1 MASNRLARL
10 AYYNGRVIG
19 ATDMNDL
26 VVAQR
31 LADIHSRK
39 AIGEKYL
46 RKAPQVS
53 WVTAGPPSVPTMRVE
68 NIDGSILHLPV
79 YDDGTPFDFD
89 PTISNEL
96 HADGI
101 TGIIGSN
108 DVSGPGFFRTI
119 IIGISYTEVKY
130 DDEVDINEIPVK
142 FRRDDG
148 VCIKIIA
155 GIEEADPDPA
165 DPLIADDIIPIAKII
180 REDSDDA
187 AMIAGTVAIQLIQT
201 WLHWRDDDVS
211 QTLLQ
216 SSLLGMQGDVAMVIV
231 DDAALSPYER
241 FLVPFE
247 MNAAGDQ
254 ILITTDCFFIFQGV
268 IRKISDLNVAGT
280 DTGVPFLWRSPVL
293 SVPGTDR
300 LYLRAQLDAYGTLF
314 IYTLIG
320 EEPSDGVA
328 YDDNAEDP
336 PDPTGGAGGEVST
349 MSDDVLMG
357 VVDHVT
363 ASWVETQYD
372 NNPNYYEEALSVG
385 DYSAGQDTASAI
397 ETLITL
403 TLPCAHALRVVLHE
417 DDETITVTGGWA
429 SNRTPVHSTIY
440 ELHVRHEAILI
451 KAIGRYATIN
461 GGTGAME
468 VSSTDI
474 YYEPSFHYHVLPRF
488 VQKLFG
494 GA

>member
-10 AYYNGRVIG
+10 AYYNGRNIS
-19 ATDMNDL
+19 ATDMDDL

-39 AIGEKYL
+39 ATGEKYL
-46 RKAPQVS
+46 RKAPHVS

-96 HADGI
+96 HADGV

-119 IIGISYTEVKY
+119 IIGVSYTEVEY

-165 DPLIADDIIPIAKII
+165 DPPIADNIIPIAKII

-187 AMIAGTVAIQLIQT
+187 AMIAGTVIIQLIQT

-216 SSLLGMQGDVAMVIV
+216 SSLLAMQGDVALVVV
-231 DDAALSPYER
+231 DDDELAPHAR

-247 MNAAGDQ
+247 MNDAGDQ
-254 ILITTDCFFIFQGV
+254 ILITEDCWFIFQGV
-268 IRKISDLNVAGT
+268 IRKISDLNVAGI
-280 DTGVPFLWRSPVL
+280 DTGVDFFWRSPVL

-300 LYLRAQLDAYGTLF
+300 LYLRAQLDAYGTLV

-320 EEPSDGVA
+320 EEPADGDP
-328 YDDNAEDP
+328 YDDNAGEP
-336 PDPTGGAGGEVST
+336 PDRTAGAGGEVST

-372 NNPNYYEEALSVG
+372 NNPNWYEGELNVG
-385 DYSAGQDTASAI
+385 DYSAGQDTASSI
-397 ETLITL
+397 TTRITL
-403 TLPCAHALRVVLHE
+403 DQPSAHALRVVLHE
-417 DDETITVTGGWA
+417 DDETITNTGGWA
-429 SNRTPVHSTIY
+429 ANRTPVHSTIF
-440 ELHVRHEAILI
+440 EMHVRHEEILI
-451 KAIGRYATIN
+451 KAIGRYATID
-461 GGTGAME
+461 GVTSAME

-474 YYEPSFHYHVLPRF
+474 YYEPSFHYIVLPKF
-488 VQKLFG
+488 VQKVSG